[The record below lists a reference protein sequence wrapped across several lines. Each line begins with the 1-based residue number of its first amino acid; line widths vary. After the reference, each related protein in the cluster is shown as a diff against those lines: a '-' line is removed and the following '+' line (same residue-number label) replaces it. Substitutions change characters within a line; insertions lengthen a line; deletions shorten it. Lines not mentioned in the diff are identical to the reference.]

1 MRPTLSFLLLFFTT
15 ICICAQDTT
24 PPVLTSITFDPASA
38 KTGETVSVIIEA
50 HDEMSELS
58 YIAVNISNSIPF
70 HRVEVT
76 NWNTIGENQYSSSD
90 FLSGISGLTKNCLM
104 GLS

>member
-1 MRPTLSFLLLFFTT
+1 MRPNLSFLLLFFTT
-15 ICICAQDTT
+15 IYICAQDTT

-58 YIAVNISNSIPF
+58 FIAVNISNSIRY
-70 HRVEVT
+70 HRV
-76 NWNTIGENQYSSSD
+76 GMFHAHLPFY
-90 FLSGISGLTKNCLM
+90 CP
-104 GLS
+104 

>member
-1 MRPTLSFLLLFFTT
+1 MRPNLSFLLLFFTT
-15 ICICAQDTT
+15 KYICAQDTT

-58 YIAVNISNSIPF
+58 FIAVNISNSIRY
-70 HRVEVT
+70 HRV
-76 NWNTIGENQYSSSD
+76 GMFHAHLPFY
-90 FLSGISGLTKNCLM
+90 CP
-104 GLS
+104 